1 MKAKWLIVF
10 FIASFTLLS
19 IHQSQVFIP
28 NQEIVLKFNKEVTF
42 GESQHTIAALK
53 EQLQSLGV
61 HNIQLVEENDGALKI
76 TYYSDL
82 EVSVVKLKLSECQ
95 RMHIGY
101 TTEGNGKQQEKSSP
115 SKEYNLDV
123 YEIIEGADVDIAA
136 KGYIPD
142 IKVEN
147 NRSFTPKLYISY
159 HELEV
164 KSSCELFENR
174 TSSYENT
181 IVEINKSSFKIP
193 EVRAGPIA

>member
-28 NQEIVLKFNKEVTF
+28 NQEIVLKFNNGVTF

-76 TYYSDL
+76 IYYSDL

-101 TTEGNGKQQEKSSP
+101 TTEGNGKQQEKPSP

>member
-76 TYYSDL
+76 TYYSD
-82 EVSVVKLKLSECQ
+82 
-95 RMHIGY
+95 
-101 TTEGNGKQQEKSSP
+101 
-115 SKEYNLDV
+115 
-123 YEIIEGADVDIAA
+123 
-136 KGYIPD
+136 
-142 IKVEN
+142 
-147 NRSFTPKLYISY
+147 
-159 HELEV
+159 
-164 KSSCELFENR
+164 
-174 TSSYENT
+174 
-181 IVEINKSSFKIP
+181 
-193 EVRAGPIA
+193 